1 VGIGKAGGSSLV
13 ETVNGSG
20 LKDASSASN
29 GLYPIPSNLVTSSGV
44 KLFASGFRS
53 SVRGLPCTGISGIG
67 VCSRVGFVIAGK
79 ISSRGVFDEDGC
91 LDTGAV
97 I

>member
-1 VGIGKAGGSSLV
+1 VGIGDAGGSSLV

-20 LKDASSASN
+20 FAKDAKN
-29 GLYPIPSNLVTSSGV
+29 GVYPVAFTLAISSGV
-44 KLFASGFRS
+44 KFFASGFRS
-53 SVRGLPCTGISGIG
+53 LTRDLPCSGILGIG

-79 ISSRGVFDEDGC
+79 ISSRGVFDEDDC
-91 LDTGAV
+91 FAIGAA

>member
-1 VGIGKAGGSSLV
+1 VGIGEAGGSLLV

-44 KLFASGFRS
+44 KFFASGFRS
-53 SVRGLPCTGISGIG
+53 SVRVLSCTGISGTG

-79 ISSRGVFDEDGC
+79 ISSRGVFDEDDC
-91 LDTGAV
+91 FAIGAA